1 VSNLGTVVTI
11 MISAFLTGG
20 LARLAVPGPD
30 PMPAWL
36 TVSIGLVG
44 SVVGGAIAAIAFD
57 RDPYAVSLGAFFAAV
72 LLVVVY
78 RKFIQKRPIF
88 GVEAMRFPRRG
99 VGVEEYRQRLAK
111 AGVDPD
117 AMLDRALAAQRR
129 DAEEAQRSDEEDD
142 TQEDKHDRDETWGSG
157 S

>member
-1 VSNLGTVVTI
+1 MSNLGTVVAI
-11 MISAFLTGG
+11 MVSAFVTGG

-44 SVVGGAIAAIAFD
+44 SVAGGAIAV
-57 RDPYAVSLGAFFAAV
+57 AVFGRNPSVVGICSFVLAV
-72 LLVVVY
+72 LLVIGY
-78 RKFIQKRPIF
+78 RVFVQKRPIV

-99 VGVEEYRQRLAK
+99 VGVKEYRARLHK

-117 AMLDRALAAQRR
+117 ALLDRAIESRER
-129 DAEEAQRSDEEDD
+129 EPPNGDEPPP
-142 TQEDKHDRDETWGSG
+142 DERV
-157 S
+157 